1 MIPEESATAEH
12 PVEHATAGTILHAM
26 VIDDQSETRIV
37 IGRLCDPRDPER
49 PWWWQSSMKVE
60 GTEVIVAGFA
70 TSESDAILEAAAS
83 SLQFRSATTPEPPA
97 VRKTGAD
104 WE

>member
-1 MIPEESATAEH
+1 MIPEESARADRQ
-12 PVEHATAGTILHAM
+12 VEHATAGAILHAM

-37 IGRLCDPRDPER
+37 IGRLCDPSDPAR
-49 PWWWQSSMKVE
+49 SWWWQSSMKV
-60 GTEVIVAGFA
+60 GGNEVTVAGFA
-70 TSESDAILEAAAS
+70 TTENDAILEAAAS

>member
-12 PVEHATAGTILHAM
+12 PVVRATTGSILHAM
-26 VIDDQSETRIV
+26 VIDDQSDTRIV

-49 PWWWQSSMKVE
+49 PWWWQSSMRVG
-60 GTEVIVAGFA
+60 GTEVTVAGFA
-70 TSESDAILEAAAS
+70 TSENDAILEAAAS
-83 SLQFRSATTPEPPA
+83 SLQFRSTATPEPPA
-97 VRKTGAD
+97 ERKTGAD